1 MSGNKDPNEEYNK
14 SYRQTHMRD
23 PHTGSP
29 LPGHPDYKS
38 SSNGSSSKCFAAGTL
53 IWTARG
59 NRPIEEVVMGDL
71 VWSQNEAGAV
81 VLKPVI
87 RRFDHAPTRLWLIEC
102 DDGSVIRTT
111 SNHSFRCAGHWRRAA
126 DLRIGDRIESRS
138 PDASIRHKSITK
150 SSHCSEVLP
159 VYNLVV
165 MDNFTFYAGGMLVHS
180 FTRLRSLAI
189 AYWNLVQAARKFFV
203 RQTHL
208 PLPAPPTA

>member
-1 MSGNKDPNEEYNK
+1 MSGNKDPNDAYNE
-14 SYRQTHMRD
+14 SYKRTHMRD

-38 SSNGSSSKCFAAGTL
+38 SSSGSSSKCFAMGTM

-59 NRPIEEVVMGDL
+59 HRPIEDVALGDL
-71 VWSQNEAGAV
+71 VWSQNEAGLVA
-81 VLKPVI
+81 LKPVI

-111 SNHSFRCAGHWRRAA
+111 SNHSFRCAGNWRRAA
-126 DLRIGDRIESRS
+126 DLCIGDRIEARS
-138 PDASIRHKSITK
+138 PDASIRHKSITR
-150 SSHCSEVLP
+150 STISSEVLP

-165 MDNFTFYAGGMLVHS
+165 ADHFTFYADGTLVHS

-189 AYWNLVQAARKFFV
+189 AYWDLVQAAKKLLGRAT
-203 RQTHL
+203 QL
-208 PLPAPPTA
+208 PLPASPTV